1 MRQISNRKKSVG
13 LPGDTAT
20 RRTQSGVLPAA
31 DIIIE
36 SLDANCRPE
45 RVETSRPTN
54 SALARENR
62 MDQTRQAM
70 TLLERSASYLRNAA
84 LGGVDQALKDL
95 QQHAR
100 SMPIKCDRLPLI
112 RRKILATQ
120 RRLIKLSIM
129 VADYK

>member
-20 RRTQSGVLPAA
+20 RRTQSGVLSAA

-70 TLLERSASYLRNAA
+70 TLLERSTSYLRYAA
-84 LGGVDQALKDL
+84 VAVDQALKDL
-95 QQHAR
+95 RQHEQ
-100 SMPIKCDRLPLI
+100 SLPLKCDRLPLI
-112 RRKILATQ
+112 RRKLLATE
-120 RRLIKLSIM
+120 RRLIKLSAM